1 MMKNLKLNTLDVMN
15 VELLNSKE
23 LVSTYVGLSIG
34 TFMVD
39 KTEGTYNT
47 KGERVPGSY
56 SLHKYELNIDDKVV
70 ALFSQLL
77 AHKGTTSA

>member
-1 MMKNLKLNTLDVMN
+1 MN
-15 VELLNSKE
+15 VEVLSSKE
-23 LVSTYVGLSIG
+23 LVSTDGGYSIG
-34 TFMVD
+34 TVMVD

-47 KGERVPGSY
+47 KGERVPSSY

-77 AHKGTTSA
+77 AHKGTASA